1 MYKRQYYDRNKEN
14 AGYLHEKLNLDKQR
28 PIVLFP
34 CRIHEQKRPFM
45 LLDIAEGVIKNV
57 PDVAFVVNSDIHTF
71 NTFRITIKYICHYLA
86 CSTIKMCIR
95 DRPYAAKS
103 REKQIGKSGKT
114 TGKL

>member
-1 MYKRQYYDRNKEN
+1 MCGGTSGTLESEN

-57 PDVAFVVNSDIHTF
+57 PDVAFVVVGDG
-71 NTFRITIKYICHYLA
+71 
-86 CSTIKMCIR
+86 
-95 DRPYAAKS
+95 P
-103 REKQIGKSGKT
+103 T
-114 TGKL
+114 T